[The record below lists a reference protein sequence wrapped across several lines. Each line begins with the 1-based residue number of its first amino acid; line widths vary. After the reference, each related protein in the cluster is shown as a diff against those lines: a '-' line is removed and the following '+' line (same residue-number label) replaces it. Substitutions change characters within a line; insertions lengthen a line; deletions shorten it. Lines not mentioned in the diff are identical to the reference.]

1 MKKLIL
7 LLLIP
12 IWGFS
17 QNDKTNK
24 DNQPISET
32 SVKTDK
38 SLGTVKNADPIYVI
52 DGKIVDKDMLEKID
66 ANEIDSIQVWKGEK
80 SVEKYGEIGKDGAVE
95 IYMKKKPVSILNFAN
110 KKFDISL
117 V

>member
-80 SVEKYGEIGKDGAVE
+80 SFEKYGEIGKDGAVE